1 MKIAEL
7 KKNLESET
15 IETEKIK
22 ILSKINE
29 MKENAE
35 RVIRKSNRDIHYSIR
50 EWSIEIILDKFST
63 GMEDDTNEL
72 FIPDYQRDYKWD
84 LKIASR
90 FIESILLD
98 FPIPYLYIADV
109 DAPDDPELDGRV
121 EIIDGSQRIR
131 ALYYFCNDQFELQE
145 LKELKELEGF
155 KFSDFVAARKRR
167 FLRETLRMVEL
178 KGEVD
183 ESSRRDLFERIN
195 SGVKRLEAM
204 EVRHGSEEANS
215 KFYKKVIIPCSEDSL
230 FSKLAPL
237 SDKKKSNADHRELV
251 LRFFA
256 YLHNLDTYKGYVK
269 PFLDEYLMQESEQT
283 SEAVLEAYLNEF
295 NSTMGFIDKHFGGMG
310 FKKTIGSKTTP
321 RARYEAIAVGVALA
335 LQEKPSLEPA
345 VDVSTWLSSD
355 EFQAIVGAD
364 SANNVNQLKRR
375 INFVKNKLL
384 EG

>member
-1 MKIAEL
+1 MSIEDLKNQLEAETDSTKRIKL
-7 KKNLESET
+7 QSE
-15 IETEKIK
+15 ISELRE
-22 ILSKINE
+22 L
-29 MKENAE
+29 AE
-35 RVIRKSNRDIHYSIR
+35 REIRKSNRDIHYSIR
-50 EWSIEIILDKFST
+50 EWSIEIILDKYAK
-63 GMEDDTNEL
+63 GLDQETNEL

-84 LKIASR
+84 IKIASR

-109 DAPDDPELDGRV
+109 DDSENPELDGRV

-131 ALYYFCNDQFELQE
+131 ALHYFCNDELVLQE

-167 FLRETLRMVEL
+167 FLRESLRMVEL
-178 KGEVD
+178 KGEVN

-215 KFYKKVIIPCSEDSL
+215 DFYKNVIIPCSEDAL
-230 FSKLAPL
+230 FSTLAPL
-237 SDKKKSNADHRELV
+237 SDKKKKNADHRELI

-256 YLHNLDTYKGYVK
+256 YLHNLEEYKGYVK
-269 PFLDEYLMQESEQT
+269 PFLDEYLKEESLTT
-283 SEAVLEAYLNEF
+283 SQNVLNAYKEEF
-295 NSTMGFIDKHFGGMG
+295 NTTLKFIDKHFGGMG
-310 FKKTIGSKTTP
+310 FKKTLNSKTTP

-335 LQEKPSLEPA
+335 LKSDPKLEPA
-345 VDVSTWLSSD
+345 VDISSWLLSE

-364 SANNVNQLKRR
+364 SANNVSQLKRR
-375 INFVKNKLL
+375 IDYVKNKLL
-384 EG
+384 IG